1 MKTKFQS
8 HDLTLPAWGPYTK
21 QYSGISHIPRQ
32 NNGVRFDLA
41 VFPGYYRRRVDV
53 PNVNFESGYH
63 MWNARPDLS
72 RYTIRHEMEWKDQ
85 VYADISFAQAGPDTS
100 LIRAECCNDT
110 DQPQNL
116 VLHWMASLHL
126 PSPSYTNFEV
136 TGADISLPAGA
147 ALAWACD
154 HEDLRFA
161 VPRPRDGL
169 AMDGLRRG
177 EEPVEGFVTGYG
189 VGQGFGGRGGVGR
202 FGQVIPNGKGDKVWY
217 KLQLEKPLAAPCLV
231 VRYLNAGDEA
241 GLLTLPG
248 GEELALPCCTRPGL
262 ARVELKTPLAA
273 GEVTLELTGGG
284 AGDAKLD
291 CLVLCEAADADK
303 VSIQPRQPAPRPEM
317 ELLEQERILLLKYR
331 DAEEYYGLVWQD
343 CDWQLRQIENDELDI
358 FLRYTVHDHVNAVL
372 RGNGKGHFTNLF
384 IRPIPLRPGQH
395 RCIYGAVCSA
405 ASRQQALEHCRQLAT
420 LDWAGRWKMEDA
432 ADSPD
437 RLLPE
442 GEPYRLGQRLMRT
455 TLLTNVVYPVY
466 TRGQYIRHNTPG
478 RWWDCLYTWDSGM
491 IGMGLATADLRRAYD
506 CLNAYLT
513 PEGDDE
519 AAFIFHGSLVPTQF
533 YLFGELLNR
542 TGSLELARD
551 CYPRLL
557 QYYRFYTGR
566 AGGSTTANLASGLL
580 RPWDYF
586 YNSGG
591 WDDYPP
597 QKELHVRRLEASC
610 TPVVNTSHAIR
621 CARLLAYTAGLLG
634 KEEDKA
640 QLLADAEN
648 FTRALQQSAWDQEA
662 GYFGYVLHDEAGKP
676 CGFLRHQSGENYNMG
691 LDGASPLFAGACT
704 PAQQLLLWERLA
716 DENRLWCRCGL
727 STVDQSAPYYR
738 KDGYWN
744 GAVWMPYQ
752 WFFYKAALDAGRG
765 EFAWRIAHTA
775 LELWREETERSYN
788 CFEHFMIESGR
799 GAGWHQFGG
808 LSAPV
813 TQWFASYYRPG
824 TVTTGFDTYLQ
835 KADWK
840 VQAGGV
846 ALELFA
852 TRPGKTTVVAVLE
865 GKGPWKA
872 EAAVPVQVNQRLSG
886 CVELTLEVA
895 EPGAVTCRILPR

>member
-8 HDLTLPAWGPYTK
+8 HDLSLPAWGPYTK
-21 QYSGISHIPRQ
+21 QYSGISHVPAK
-32 NNGVRFDLA
+32 NNGVRFDLS

-53 PNVNFESGYH
+53 PNVTFESGYH
-63 MWNARPDLS
+63 MWDARPDLS
-72 RYTIRHEMEWKDQ
+72 RYTIRHELEWKDR
-85 VYADISFAQAGPDTS
+85 VYADISFAQAGPDAS

-136 TGADISLPAGA
+136 TGADISLPEGA
-147 ALAWACD
+147 AMALACD

-177 EEPVEGFVTGYG
+177 EEPVEGFVKGYG
-189 VGQGFGGRGGVGR
+189 VGQGFGGKGGVGR

-217 KLQLEKPLAAPCLV
+217 KLRLEKPLSAPCLV

-241 GLLTLPG
+241 GLFTLPG
-248 GEELALPCCTRPGL
+248 GEELELPVCTRPSL
-262 ARVELKTPLAA
+262 ARAELKTPLAA
-273 GEVTLELTGGG
+273 GEVMLELTGGG
-284 AGDAKLD
+284 KGEPKLD
-291 CLVLCEAADADK
+291 CLVLCEAAEADQVK
-303 VSIQPRQPAPRPEM
+303 IEIRQPAPRPEM
-317 ELLEQERILLLKYR
+317 ELLEKERILLLKYR

-343 CDWQLRQIENDELDI
+343 CDWQLREIENDELDV
-358 FLRYTVHDHVNAVL
+358 FLRYTVQDHVNSVL
-372 RGNGKGHFTNLF
+372 RGNGKGHFANLF
-384 IRPIPLRPGQH
+384 IRPIPLQPGQH
-395 RCIYGAVCSA
+395 RCVYGAVCSA
-405 ASRQQALEHCRQLAT
+405 ASRQQALERCRQLAN
-420 LDWAGRWKMEDA
+420 LDWAGRWQREDA
-432 ADSPD
+432 ETPAP
-437 RLLPE
+437 LLPE
-442 GEPYRLGQRLMRT
+442 GEKYQLGQRLMRT

-542 TGSLELARD
+542 TGSLELVKD
-551 CYPRLL
+551 CYPRLM
-557 QYYRFYTGR
+557 QYYRFYTGQ
-566 AGGSTTANLASGLL
+566 AGGSTTANLGSGLL

-597 QKELHVRRLEASC
+597 QKGLHAQRLEANC
-610 TPVVNTSHAIR
+610 TPVVTTSHAIR

-640 QLLADAEN
+640 QLLADAEG
-648 FTRALQQSAWDQEA
+648 FTRALQEYAWDPQA
-662 GYFGYVLHDEAGKP
+662 GYFSYLLHDEQGKP
-676 CGFLRHQSGENYNMG
+676 QDFFRHESGENYNMG

-704 PAQQLLLWERLA
+704 PDQQQLLWQRLA
-716 DENRLWCRCGL
+716 DPDRLWCPCGL
-727 STVDQSAPYYR
+727 STVDQSAPYYS
-738 KDGYWN
+738 KEGYWN

-752 WFFYKAALDAGRG
+752 WFFFKAALDAGRG
-765 EFAWRIAHTA
+765 EFAWRIADTA
-775 LELWREETERSYN
+775 LELWCKETERSYH
-788 CFEHFMIESGR
+788 CFEHFMIQSGR

-824 TVTTGFDTYLQ
+824 TVTTGFDTYLR
-835 KADWK
+835 KAEFGPDNRS
-840 VQAGGV
+840 AR
-846 ALELFA
+846 LELDI
-852 TRPGKTTVVAVLE
+852 TRPGKTTLLLVLE
-865 GKGPWKA
+865 GQGPWKA
-872 EAAVPVQVNQRLSG
+872 EASVPVEVNRRLSG
-886 CVELTLEVA
+886 CLELTLDADEA
-895 EPGAVTCRILPR
+895 GAVHCTVTPC

>member
-8 HDLTLPAWGPYTK
+8 HDLSLPAWGPYTK
-21 QYSGISHIPRQ
+21 QYSGISHVPAK
-32 NNGVRFDLA
+32 NNGVRFDLS

-53 PNVNFESGYH
+53 PNVTFESGYH
-63 MWNARPDLS
+63 MWDARPDLS
-72 RYTIRHEMEWKDQ
+72 RYTIRHELEWKDR
-85 VYADISFAQAGPDTS
+85 VYTDISFAQAGPDAS

-136 TGADISLPAGA
+136 TGADISLPEGA
-147 ALAWACD
+147 AMALACD

-177 EEPVEGFVTGYG
+177 EEPVEGFVKGYG
-189 VGQGFGGRGGVGR
+189 VGQGFGGKGGVGR

-217 KLQLEKPLAAPCLV
+217 KLRLEKPLSAPCLV

-248 GEELALPCCTRPGL
+248 GEELKLPVCTRPSL

-273 GEVTLELTGGG
+273 GEVMLELTGGG
-284 AGDAKLD
+284 KGEPKLD
-291 CLVLCEAADADK
+291 CLVLCEAAEADQVK
-303 VSIQPRQPAPRPEM
+303 IEIRQPAPRPEM
-317 ELLEQERILLLKYR
+317 ELLEEERILLLKYR

-343 CDWQLRQIENDELDI
+343 CDWQLREIENDELDV
-358 FLRYTVHDHVNAVL
+358 FLRYTVQDHVNSVL
-372 RGNGKGHFTNLF
+372 RGNGKGHFANMF
-384 IRPIPLRPGQH
+384 IRPIPLQPGQH
-395 RCIYGAVCSA
+395 RCVYGAVCSA
-405 ASRQQALEHCRQLAT
+405 ASRQQALERCRQLAN
-420 LDWAGRWKMEDA
+420 LDWAGRWQREDA
-432 ADSPD
+432 ETPAP
-437 RLLPE
+437 LLPE
-442 GEPYRLGQRLMRT
+442 GEKYQLGQRLMRT

-542 TGSLELARD
+542 TGSLELVKD
-551 CYPRLL
+551 CYPRLM
-557 QYYRFYTGR
+557 QYYRFYTGQ
-566 AGGSTTANLASGLL
+566 AGGSTTANLGSGLL

-597 QKELHVRRLEASC
+597 QKGLHAQRLEANC
-610 TPVVNTSHAIR
+610 TPVVTTSHAIR

-640 QLLADAEN
+640 QLLADAEG
-648 FTRALQQSAWDQEA
+648 FTRALQEYAWDPQA
-662 GYFGYVLHDEAGKP
+662 GYFSYLLHDEQGKP
-676 CGFLRHQSGENYNMG
+676 QDFFRHESGENYNMG

-704 PAQQLLLWERLA
+704 PDQQQLLWQRLA
-716 DENRLWCRCGL
+716 DPDRLWCPCGL
-727 STVDQSAPYYR
+727 STVDQSAPYYS
-738 KDGYWN
+738 KEGYWN

-752 WFFYKAALDAGRG
+752 WFFFKAALDAGRG
-765 EFAWRIAHTA
+765 EFAWRIADTA
-775 LELWREETERSYN
+775 LELWCKETERSYH
-788 CFEHFMIESGR
+788 CFEHFMIQSGR

-824 TVTTGFDTYLQ
+824 TVTTGFDTYLR
-835 KADWK
+835 KAEFGPGNRS
-840 VQAGGV
+840 AR
-846 ALELFA
+846 LELDI
-852 TRPGKTTVVAVLE
+852 TRPGKTTLLLVLE
-865 GKGPWKA
+865 GQGPWKA
-872 EAAVPVQVNQRLSG
+872 EASVPVEVNRRLSG
-886 CVELTLEVA
+886 CLELTLDADEA
-895 EPGAVTCRILPR
+895 GAVHCTVTPC

>member
-8 HDLTLPAWGPYTK
+8 HDLSLPAWGPYTK
-21 QYSGISHIPRQ
+21 QYSGISHVPAK
-32 NNGVRFDLA
+32 NNGVRFDLS

-53 PNVNFESGYH
+53 PNVTFESGYH
-63 MWNARPDLS
+63 MWDARPDLS
-72 RYTIRHEMEWKDQ
+72 RYTIRHELEWKDR
-85 VYADISFAQAGPDTS
+85 VYADISFAQAGPDAS

-136 TGADISLPAGA
+136 TGADISLPEGA
-147 ALAWACD
+147 AMALACD

-177 EEPVEGFVTGYG
+177 EEPVEGFVKGYG
-189 VGQGFGGRGGVGR
+189 VGQGFGGKGGVGR

-217 KLQLEKPLAAPCLV
+217 KLRLEKPLSAPCLV

-248 GEELALPCCTRPGL
+248 GEELELPVCTRPSL
-262 ARVELKTPLAA
+262 ARAELKTPLAA
-273 GEVTLELTGGG
+273 GEVMLELTGGG
-284 AGDAKLD
+284 KGEPKLD
-291 CLVLCEAADADK
+291 CLVLCEAADADQVK
-303 VSIQPRQPAPRPEM
+303 IEIRQLAPRPEM
-317 ELLEQERILLLKYR
+317 ELLEEERILLLKYR

-343 CDWQLRQIENDELDI
+343 CDWQLREIENDELDV
-358 FLRYTVHDHVNAVL
+358 FLRYTVQDHVNSVL
-372 RGNGKGHFTNLF
+372 RGNGKGHFANLF
-384 IRPIPLRPGQH
+384 IRPIPLQPGQH
-395 RCIYGAVCSA
+395 RCVYGAVCSA
-405 ASRQQALEHCRQLAT
+405 ASRRQALERCRQLAN
-420 LDWAGRWKMEDA
+420 LDWAGRWQREDA
-432 ADSPD
+432 ETPAS
-437 RLLPE
+437 LLPE
-442 GEPYRLGQRLMRT
+442 GEKYQLGQRLMRT

-542 TGSLELARD
+542 TGSLELVKD
-551 CYPRLL
+551 CYPRLM
-557 QYYRFYTGR
+557 QYYRFYTGQ
-566 AGGSTTANLASGLL
+566 AGGSTTANLGSGLL

-597 QKELHVRRLEASC
+597 QKGLHAQRLEANC
-610 TPVVNTSHAIR
+610 TPVVTTSHAIR

-640 QLLADAEN
+640 QLLADAGG
-648 FTRALQQSAWDQEA
+648 FTQALQEYAWDPQA
-662 GYFGYVLHDEAGKP
+662 GYFSYLLHDEQGKP
-676 CGFLRHQSGENYNMG
+676 QDFFRHESGENYNMG

-704 PAQQLLLWERLA
+704 PDQQQLLWQRLA
-716 DENRLWCRCGL
+716 DPDRLWCPCGL
-727 STVDQSAPYYR
+727 STVDQSAPYYS
-738 KDGYWN
+738 KEGYWN

-752 WFFYKAALDAGRG
+752 WFFFKAALDAGRG
-765 EFAWRIAHTA
+765 EFAWRIADTA
-775 LELWREETERSYN
+775 LELWRKETERSYH
-788 CFEHFMIESGR
+788 CFEHFMIQSGR

-813 TQWFASYYRPG
+813 TQWFANYYRPG
-824 TVTTGFDTYLQ
+824 TVTTGFDTYLR
-835 KADWK
+835 KAEFGPDNQS
-840 VQAGGV
+840 VR
-846 ALELFA
+846 LELDV
-852 TRPGKTTVVAVLE
+852 TRPGKTTLLLVLE
-865 GKGPWKA
+865 GQGPWQA
-872 EAAVPVQVNQRLSG
+872 EASVPVEVNRRLSG
-886 CVELTLEVA
+886 CLELTLDAA
-895 EPGAVTCRILPR
+895 EAGAVHCTVTPC

>member
-8 HDLTLPAWGPYTK
+8 HDLSLPAWGPYTK
-21 QYSGISHIPRQ
+21 QYSGISHVPAK
-32 NNGVRFDLA
+32 NNGVRFDLS

-53 PNVNFESGYH
+53 PNVTFESGYH
-63 MWNARPDLS
+63 MWDARPDLP
-72 RYTIRHEMEWKDQ
+72 RYTIRHELEWKDR
-85 VYADISFAQAGPDTS
+85 VYTDISFAQAGPDAS

-136 TGADISLPAGA
+136 TGADISLPEGA
-147 ALAWACD
+147 AMALACD

-177 EEPVEGFVTGYG
+177 EEPVEGFVKGYG
-189 VGQGFGGRGGVGR
+189 VGQGFGGKGGVGR

-217 KLQLEKPLAAPCLV
+217 KLRLEKPLSAPCLV

-248 GEELALPCCTRPGL
+248 GEELKLPVCTRPSL

-273 GEVTLELTGGG
+273 GEVMLELTGGG
-284 AGDAKLD
+284 KGEPKLD
-291 CLVLCEAADADK
+291 CLVLCEAAEADQVK
-303 VSIQPRQPAPRPEM
+303 IEIRQPAPRPEM
-317 ELLEQERILLLKYR
+317 ELLEEERILLLKYR

-343 CDWQLRQIENDELDI
+343 CDWQLREIENDELDV
-358 FLRYTVHDHVNAVL
+358 FLRYTVQDHVNSVL
-372 RGNGKGHFTNLF
+372 RGNGKGHFANLF
-384 IRPIPLRPGQH
+384 IRPIPLQPGQH
-395 RCIYGAVCSA
+395 RCVYGAVCSA
-405 ASRQQALEHCRQLAT
+405 SSRQQALERCRQLAN
-420 LDWAGRWKMEDA
+420 LDWAGRWQREDA
-432 ADSPD
+432 DTPAP
-437 RLLPE
+437 LLPE
-442 GEPYRLGQRLMRT
+442 GEKYQLGQRLMRT

-542 TGSLELARD
+542 TGSLELVKD
-551 CYPRLL
+551 CYPRLM
-557 QYYRFYTGR
+557 QYYRFYTGQ
-566 AGGSTTANLASGLL
+566 AGGSTTANLGSGLL

-597 QKELHVRRLEASC
+597 QKGLHAQRLEANC
-610 TPVVNTSHAIR
+610 TPVVTTSHAIR

-640 QLLADAEN
+640 QLLADAEG
-648 FTRALQQSAWDQEA
+648 FTQALQEYAWDPQA
-662 GYFGYVLHDEAGKP
+662 GYFSYLLHDEQGKP
-676 CGFLRHQSGENYNMG
+676 QDFFRHESGENYNMG

-704 PAQQLLLWERLA
+704 PDQQQLLWQRLA
-716 DENRLWCRCGL
+716 DPDRLWCPCGL
-727 STVDQSAPYYR
+727 STVDQSAPYYS
-738 KDGYWN
+738 KEGYWN

-752 WFFYKAALDAGRG
+752 WFFFKAALDAGRG
-765 EFAWRIAHTA
+765 EFAWRIADTA
-775 LELWREETERSYN
+775 LELWRKETERSYH
-788 CFEHFMIESGR
+788 CFEHFMIQSGR

-824 TVTTGFDTYLQ
+824 TVTTGFDAYLR
-835 KADWK
+835 KAEFGPDNRS
-840 VQAGGV
+840 AR
-846 ALELFA
+846 LELDI
-852 TRPGKTTVVAVLE
+852 TRPGKTTLLLVLE
-865 GKGPWKA
+865 GQGPWKA
-872 EAAVPVQVNQRLSG
+872 EASVPVEVNRRLSG
-886 CVELTLEVA
+886 CLELTLDADEA
-895 EPGAVTCRILPR
+895 GAVHCTVTPC

>member
-8 HDLTLPAWGPYTK
+8 HDLSLPAWGPYTK
-21 QYSGISHIPRQ
+21 QYSGISHVPAK
-32 NNGVRFDLA
+32 NNGVRFDLS

-53 PNVNFESGYH
+53 PNVTFESGYH
-63 MWNARPDLS
+63 MWDARPDLS
-72 RYTIRHEMEWKDQ
+72 RYTIRHELEWKDR
-85 VYADISFAQAGPDTS
+85 VYADISFAQAGPDAS

-136 TGADISLPAGA
+136 TGADISLPEGA
-147 ALAWACD
+147 AMALACD

-177 EEPVEGFVTGYG
+177 EEPVEGFVKGYG
-189 VGQGFGGRGGVGR
+189 VGQGFGGKGGVGR

-217 KLQLEKPLAAPCLV
+217 KLRLEKPLSAPCLV

-248 GEELALPCCTRPGL
+248 GEELELPVCTRPSL
-262 ARVELKTPLAA
+262 ARAELKTPLAA
-273 GEVTLELTGGG
+273 GEVMLELTGGG
-284 AGDAKLD
+284 KGEPKLD
-291 CLVLCEAADADK
+291 CLVLCEAAEADQVK
-303 VSIQPRQPAPRPEM
+303 IEIRQPAPRPEM
-317 ELLEQERILLLKYR
+317 ELLEKERILLLKYR

-343 CDWQLRQIENDELDI
+343 CDWQLREIENDELDV
-358 FLRYTVHDHVNAVL
+358 FLRYTVQDHVNSVL
-372 RGNGKGHFTNLF
+372 RGNGKGHFANLF
-384 IRPIPLRPGQH
+384 IRPIPLQPGQH
-395 RCIYGAVCSA
+395 RCVYGAVCSA
-405 ASRQQALEHCRQLAT
+405 ASRQQALERCRQLAN
-420 LDWAGRWKMEDA
+420 LDWAGRWQREDA
-432 ADSPD
+432 DTPAP
-437 RLLPE
+437 LLPE
-442 GEPYRLGQRLMRT
+442 GEKYQLGQRLMRT

-542 TGSLELARD
+542 TGSLELVKD
-551 CYPRLL
+551 CYPRLM
-557 QYYRFYTGR
+557 QYYRFYTGQ
-566 AGGSTTANLASGLL
+566 AGGSTTANLGSGLL

-597 QKELHVRRLEASC
+597 QKGLHARRLEANC
-610 TPVVNTSHAIR
+610 TPVVTTSHAIR

-634 KEEDKA
+634 KKEDKA
-640 QLLADAEN
+640 QLLADAEG
-648 FTRALQQSAWDQEA
+648 FTQALQEYAWDPQA
-662 GYFGYVLHDEAGKP
+662 GYFSYLLHDKQGKP
-676 CGFLRHQSGENYNMG
+676 QNFFRHENGENYNMG

-704 PAQQLLLWERLA
+704 PDQQQLLWQRLA
-716 DENRLWCRCGL
+716 DPDRLWCPCGL
-727 STVDQSAPYYR
+727 STVDQSAPYYS
-738 KDGYWN
+738 KEGYWN

-752 WFFYKAALDAGRG
+752 WFFFKAALDAGRG
-765 EFAWRIAHTA
+765 EFAWRIADTA
-775 LELWREETERSYN
+775 LELWRKETERSYH
-788 CFEHFMIESGR
+788 CFEHFMIQSGR

-824 TVTTGFDTYLQ
+824 TVTTGFDTYLR
-835 KADWK
+835 KAEFGPDNRS
-840 VQAGGV
+840 AR
-846 ALELFA
+846 LELDV
-852 TRPGKTTVVAVLE
+852 TRPGKTTLLLVLE
-865 GKGPWKA
+865 GQGPWKA
-872 EAAVPVQVNQRLSG
+872 EASVPVEVNRRLSG
-886 CVELTLEVA
+886 CLELTLDADEA
-895 EPGAVTCRILPR
+895 GAVHCTVTPC

>member
-8 HDLTLPAWGPYTK
+8 HDLSLPAWGPYTK
-21 QYSGISHIPRQ
+21 QYSGISHVPAK
-32 NNGVRFDLA
+32 NNGVRFDLS

-53 PNVNFESGYH
+53 PNVTFESGYH
-63 MWNARPDLS
+63 MWDARPDLS
-72 RYTIRHEMEWKDQ
+72 RYTIRHELEWKDR
-85 VYADISFAQAGPDTS
+85 VYADISFAQAGPDAS

-136 TGADISLPAGA
+136 TGADISLPEGA
-147 ALAWACD
+147 AMALACD
-154 HEDLRFA
+154 HQDLRFA

-177 EEPVEGFVTGYG
+177 EEPVKGFVKGYG
-189 VGQGFGGRGGVGR
+189 VGQGFGGKGGVGR

-217 KLQLEKPLAAPCLV
+217 KLRLEKPLSAPCLV

-248 GEELALPCCTRPGL
+248 GEELELPPCTQPSL
-262 ARVELKTPLAA
+262 ARVELKTPLDA
-273 GEVTLELTGGG
+273 GEVMMELTGGG
-284 AGDAKLD
+284 KGEPKLD
-291 CLVLCEAADADK
+291 CLVLCEAAEADQVK
-303 VSIQPRQPAPRPEM
+303 IEIRQPAPRPEM
-317 ELLEQERILLLKYR
+317 ELLEKERILLLKYR

-343 CDWQLRQIENDELDI
+343 CDWQLREIENDELDV
-358 FLRYTVHDHVNAVL
+358 FLRYTVQDHVNSVL
-372 RGNGKGHFTNLF
+372 RGNGKGHFANLF
-384 IRPIPLRPGQH
+384 IRPIPLQPGQH
-395 RCIYGAVCSA
+395 RCVYGAVCSA
-405 ASRQQALEHCRQLAT
+405 ASRRQALERCRQLAN
-420 LDWAGRWKMEDA
+420 LDWAGRWQREDA
-432 ADSPD
+432 ETPAP
-437 RLLPE
+437 LLPE
-442 GEPYRLGQRLMRT
+442 GEKYQLGQRLMRT

-542 TGSLELARD
+542 TGSLELVKD
-551 CYPRLL
+551 CYPRLM
-557 QYYRFYTGR
+557 QYYRFYTGQ
-566 AGGSTTANLASGLL
+566 AGGSTTANLGSGLL

-597 QKELHVRRLEASC
+597 QKGLHAQRLEANC
-610 TPVVNTSHAIR
+610 TPVVTTSHAIR

-640 QLLADAEN
+640 QLLADAEG
-648 FTRALQQSAWDQEA
+648 FTQALQEYAWDPQA
-662 GYFGYVLHDEAGKP
+662 GYFSYLLHDEQGKP
-676 CGFLRHQSGENYNMG
+676 QDFFRHESGENYNMG

-704 PAQQLLLWERLA
+704 PDQQQLLWQRLA
-716 DENRLWCRCGL
+716 DPDRLWCPCGL
-727 STVDQSAPYYR
+727 STVDQSAPYYS
-738 KDGYWN
+738 KEGYWN

-752 WFFYKAALDAGRG
+752 WFFFKAALDAGRG
-765 EFAWRIAHTA
+765 EFAWRIADTA
-775 LELWREETERSYN
+775 LELWRKETERSYH
-788 CFEHFMIESGR
+788 CFEHFMIQSGR

-824 TVTTGFDTYLQ
+824 TVTTGFDTYLR
-835 KADWK
+835 KAEFGPDNQS
-840 VQAGGV
+840 VR
-846 ALELFA
+846 LELDV
-852 TRPGKTTVVAVLE
+852 TRPGKTTLLLVLE
-865 GKGPWKA
+865 GQGPWQA
-872 EAAVPVQVNQRLSG
+872 EASVPVEVNRRLSG
-886 CVELTLEVA
+886 CLELTLDAAEV
-895 EPGAVTCRILPR
+895 GAVHCTVTPC

>member
-8 HDLTLPAWGPYTK
+8 HDLSLPAWGPYTK
-21 QYSGISHIPRQ
+21 QYSGISHVPAK
-32 NNGVRFDLA
+32 NNGVRFDLS

-53 PNVNFESGYH
+53 PNVTFESGYH
-63 MWNARPDLS
+63 MWDARPDLS
-72 RYTIRHEMEWKDQ
+72 RYTIRHELEWKDR
-85 VYADISFAQAGPDTS
+85 VYADISFAQAGPDAS

-136 TGADISLPAGA
+136 TGADISLPEGA
-147 ALAWACD
+147 AMALACD

-177 EEPVEGFVTGYG
+177 EEPVEGFVKGYG
-189 VGQGFGGRGGVGR
+189 VGQGFGGKGGVGR

-217 KLQLEKPLAAPCLV
+217 KLRLEKPLSAPCLV

-248 GEELALPCCTRPGL
+248 GEELELPVCTRPSL
-262 ARVELKTPLAA
+262 ARAELKTPLAA
-273 GEVTLELTGGG
+273 GEVMLELTGGG
-284 AGDAKLD
+284 KGEPKLD
-291 CLVLCEAADADK
+291 CLVLCEAAEADQVK
-303 VSIQPRQPAPRPEM
+303 IEIRQPAPRPEM
-317 ELLEQERILLLKYR
+317 ELLEKERILLLKYR

-343 CDWQLRQIENDELDI
+343 CDWQLREIENDELDV
-358 FLRYTVHDHVNAVL
+358 FLRYTVQDHVNSVL
-372 RGNGKGHFTNLF
+372 RGNGKGHFANLF
-384 IRPIPLRPGQH
+384 IRPIPLQPGQH
-395 RCIYGAVCSA
+395 RCVYGAVCSA
-405 ASRQQALEHCRQLAT
+405 ASRQQALERCRQLAN
-420 LDWAGRWKMEDA
+420 LDWAGRWQREDA
-432 ADSPD
+432 DTPAP
-437 RLLPE
+437 LLPE
-442 GEPYRLGQRLMRT
+442 GEKYQLGQRLMRT

-542 TGSLELARD
+542 TGSLELVKD
-551 CYPRLL
+551 CYPRLM
-557 QYYRFYTGR
+557 QYYRFYTGQ
-566 AGGSTTANLASGLL
+566 AGGSTTANLGSGLL

-597 QKELHVRRLEASC
+597 QKGLHARRLEANC
-610 TPVVNTSHAIR
+610 TPVVTTSHAIR

-640 QLLADAEN
+640 QLLADAEG
-648 FTRALQQSAWDQEA
+648 FTQALQEYAWDPQA
-662 GYFGYVLHDEAGKP
+662 GYFSYLLHDEQGKP
-676 CGFLRHQSGENYNMG
+676 QDFFRHESGENYNMG

-704 PAQQLLLWERLA
+704 PDQQQLLWQRLA
-716 DENRLWCRCGL
+716 DPDRLWCPCGL
-727 STVDQSAPYYR
+727 STVDQSAPYYS
-738 KDGYWN
+738 KEGYWN

-752 WFFYKAALDAGRG
+752 WFFFKAALDAGRG
-765 EFAWRIAHTA
+765 EFAWRIADTA
-775 LELWREETERSYN
+775 LELWRKETERSYH
-788 CFEHFMIESGR
+788 CFEHFMIQSGR

-824 TVTTGFDTYLQ
+824 TVTTGFDAYLR
-835 KADWK
+835 KAEFEPDNRS
-840 VQAGGV
+840 AR
-846 ALELFA
+846 LELDV
-852 TRPGKTTVVAVLE
+852 TRPGKTTLLLVLE
-865 GKGPWKA
+865 GQGPWKA
-872 EAAVPVQVNQRLSG
+872 EASVPVEVNRRLSG
-886 CVELTLEVA
+886 CLELTLDAA
-895 EPGAVTCRILPR
+895 EAGAVHCTVTPC